1 MIILII
7 SWKEESTNPTF
18 KKIWTTIHRKYAQQ
32 VGGKKASV
40 IGDIGVF
47 LNYFS
52 LSHSKFPKLWT
63 DQSFTDYPSKKK
75 KRQESQINNYLSILF
90 HHDNKQMVLIFW
102 RLIPEQLKTQQD
114 INI

>member
-18 KKIWTTIHRKYAQQ
+18 KKMWKTIHRKYAQQ
-32 VGGKKASV
+32 VWGKKASV

-63 DQSFTDYPSKKK
+63 DQSFKDYPSKKK
-75 KRQESQINNYLSILF
+75 KDKN
-90 HHDNKQMVLIFW
+90 HKLIT
-102 RLIPEQLKTQQD
+102 I
-114 INI
+114 